1 MIKLFIFFKIK
12 YLNFIILKKNKIKYI
27 ILFKTINYILN
38 LIILYLYN
46 L

>member
-1 MIKLFIFFKIK
+1 MIKLFIFLKIK